1 MVFDVAGAGAD
12 GDAVHNH
19 HAAVHVVGAV
29 RAGGADSDRRRPGQ
43 TFITFLFDRGELF
56 VIFRDFYEFSNIFS
70 LKYQK
75 FKFIF
80 SNFREFQYEGVEK
93 ISRKRLRRRFF
104 HVTVNLK

>member
-1 MVFDVAGAGAD
+1 MVVVDVAAGGAVV

-19 HAAVHVVGAV
+19 HAAVHVDGVAV
-29 RAGGADSDRRRPGQ
+29 RADGADSDRRRPGQ

-75 FKFIF
+75 FLLIF
-80 SNFREFQYEGVEK
+80 
-93 ISRKRLRRRFF
+93 
-104 HVTVNLK
+104 